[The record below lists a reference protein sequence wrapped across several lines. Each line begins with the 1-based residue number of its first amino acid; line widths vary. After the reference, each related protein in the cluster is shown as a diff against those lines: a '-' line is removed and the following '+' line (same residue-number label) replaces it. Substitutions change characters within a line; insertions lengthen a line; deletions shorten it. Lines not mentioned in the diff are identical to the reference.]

1 MQNRL
6 KSPVFWGALVAQILS
21 VLVLLGVITPAQNE
35 TVTAVVASVLQA
47 AVSFGLLNDPT
58 NPNGF

>member
-6 KSPVFWGALVAQILS
+6 KSPVFWAALVAQILS

-47 AVSFGLLNDPT
+47 AVIFGLLNDPT